1 MRQVCEGGE
10 GEEVHLLHGEQD
22 HLGGKGAREE
32 VNLRPDHP
40 DLTVSS
46 APFLDCVNDIASS
59 ILPQSIEIY
68 LTSLHIVST
77 SLKQGI

>member
-46 APFLDCVNDIASS
+46 APFC
-59 ILPQSIEIY
+59 E
-68 LTSLHIVST
+68 
-77 SLKQGI
+77 